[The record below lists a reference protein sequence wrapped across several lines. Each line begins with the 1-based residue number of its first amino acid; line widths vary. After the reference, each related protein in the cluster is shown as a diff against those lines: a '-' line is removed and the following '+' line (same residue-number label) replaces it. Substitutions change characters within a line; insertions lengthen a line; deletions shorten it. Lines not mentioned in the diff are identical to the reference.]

1 MYMTKQTSYTYNM
14 VPQCRQ
20 FFSHFQSHPFANPSS
35 TKAMGMK
42 KPAPRLKSPT
52 KNAIEPGSAIEPEE
66 ADATVTAEPAGTE
79 AADS

>member
-1 MYMTKQTSYTYNM
+1 
-14 VPQCRQ
+14 
-20 FFSHFQSHPFANPSS
+20 
-35 TKAMGMK
+35 MGMK

-66 ADATVTAEPAGTE
+66 ANTTVTAEPAGTE